1 MIQSIHNRGDVVIFN
16 QSNIKAPESIFGA
29 FCIHTMDDT
38 QVQAQRDS
46 KGRMLAPLPG
56 SHVITKA
63 DASSLARKRW
73 EKYRQAAVKR
83 IVGEAQSIDPD
94 VQTPADAFGLV
105 AAKQYTTLMDSDK
118 PRITDLE
125 KLGQIMTGISEEP
138 RRENTPGASNSIT
151 GSPEALLRLVEL
163 IEADKRQ
170 AVDQARAVDADST
183 DIRNE

>member
-1 MIQSIHNRGDVVIFN
+1 M
-16 QSNIKAPESIFGA
+16 E
-29 FCIHTMDDT
+29 DT
-38 QVQAQRDS
+38 QVALRDS
-46 KGRMLAPLPG
+46 KGRMLKPLPG

-73 EKYRQAAVKR
+73 EKYRQAAVRR

-118 PRITDLE
+118 PKIADLE

-138 RRENTPGASNSIT
+138 RRANEPTPPGSIS
-151 GSPEALLRLVEL
+151 GSPDALMQLVGM
-163 IEADKRQ
+163 IEAERAA
-170 AVDQARAVDADST
+170 AVERARAVDVDST
-183 DIRNE
+183 DMRNE